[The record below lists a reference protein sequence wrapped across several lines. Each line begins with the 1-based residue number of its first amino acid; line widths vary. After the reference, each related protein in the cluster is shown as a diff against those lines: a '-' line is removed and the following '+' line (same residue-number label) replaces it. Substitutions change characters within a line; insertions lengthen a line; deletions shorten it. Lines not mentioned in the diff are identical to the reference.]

1 MSTCS
6 ILMCCEDTI
15 FVGVDSRGTAYDTN
29 AFILTEKA
37 KKLFK
42 IQYNIVATIAE
53 DSGQCE
59 ALITYVKD
67 IMENAMDING
77 GVAGDIHRAATL
89 AQEYIRTWKSVFR
102 KPFIGSVLIIGWE
115 NGNKSFR
122 RQDKC
127 ISAIS
132 CTPRIHTNKD
142 CVFAAHQNGIGGHFA
157 FEYYLS
163 HGKGNS
169 REELLELLKHVL
181 LYATIVDPM
190 SGGLICVTEVRPFG
204 FSKIYS
210 HRVLEMFF
218 DHYDAMTKYL
228 PHTLV
233 SLWCNC
239 DHEYTYEHN
248 EKVNGV
254 LFGFLGDY
262 HKSVVL
268 GINRKFVVRLLH
280 FSYQVH
286 AKYEQLKQLNAYWV
300 QDYEMN
306 SRPKSRHT
314 YDCTV
319 HLAVRELPWI
329 LMSGFDSPIVF
340 GEPTRNLVKLLRD
353 V

>member
-15 FVGVDSRGTAYDTN
+15 FVGVDSRGTTYGTN
-29 AFILTEKA
+29 AFILTGKA

-42 IQYNIVATIAE
+42 IQYNIVATIAG

-67 IMENAMDING
+67 IMENAMDINR
-77 GVAGDIHRAATL
+77 GVVGDIHRAATL
-89 AQEYIRTWKSVFR
+89 AQVRTWKSVFR
-102 KPFIGSVLIIGWE
+102 KPFLGSVLIIGWE
-115 NGNKSFR
+115 NNNKRFR

-132 CTPRIHTNKD
+132 CIPRIHTNKD
-142 CVFAAHQNGIGGHFA
+142 CVFAAHQNGIGGYFA
-157 FEYYLS
+157 FEYCPS
-163 HGKGNS
+163 HGKGSN
-169 REELLELLKHVL
+169 REELLELLKQVL

-190 SGGLICVTEVRPFG
+190 SGGLICVIEVRQFG

-210 HRVLEMFF
+210 HRVLEVFF
-218 DHYDAMTKYL
+218 DHYDAMAKYL

-248 EKVNGV
+248 EKVDGV

-268 GINRKFVVRLLH
+268 GINRKFIVRLLH
-280 FSYQVH
+280 FSCPVH
-286 AKYEQLKQLNAYWV
+286 AKYEQLNAYWV
-300 QDYEMN
+300 RDYEMN
-306 SRPKSRHT
+306 SRSKPRHT

-319 HLAVRELPWI
+319 PLAVRATMDFNEW
-329 LMSGFDSPIVF
+329 V
-340 GEPTRNLVKLLRD
+340 
-353 V
+353 